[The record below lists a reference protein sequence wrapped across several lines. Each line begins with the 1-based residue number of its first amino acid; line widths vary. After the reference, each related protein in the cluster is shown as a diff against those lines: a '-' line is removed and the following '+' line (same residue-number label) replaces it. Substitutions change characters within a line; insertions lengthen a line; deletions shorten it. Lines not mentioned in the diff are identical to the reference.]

1 MAWFLLD
8 TTQSRF
14 TRGKGRKIGGRCG
27 QKREREEMERRGKGK
42 WEAKKLALWIRH
54 FLDVYPVPH
63 YLCKILSKTR
73 FRSCR
78 HFGGPICCMCIITI
92 FDFYSFRPGITPVPY
107 MINYIFL
114 HLFFMVIAQAAED
127 WSHRLILF
135 RLRLLDMELFRT
147 YHYQPTKI
155 FVVLDNISHR
165 TAILL
170 ALCNR

>member
-1 MAWFLLD
+1 
-8 TTQSRF
+8 
-14 TRGKGRKIGGRCG
+14 
-27 QKREREEMERRGKGK
+27 
-42 WEAKKLALWIRH
+42 
-54 FLDVYPVPH
+54 
-63 YLCKILSKTR
+63 
-73 FRSCR
+73 
-78 HFGGPICCMCIITI
+78 
-92 FDFYSFRPGITPVPY
+92 
-107 MINYIFL
+107 
-114 HLFFMVIAQAAED
+114 MVIAQAAED